1 MSESSSALLPGQYY
15 HIYNRGNNRENIF
28 VSEENYRYFLKLYA
42 AHIES
47 VADTYAYC
55 LLKNHFHVLVRI
67 KEEQNLTGPLREDL
81 SGSPRTP
88 NQAFSNLFNAYAKA
102 FNKVYQ
108 RTGALFQRPFGRI
121 PVNSDMYLRRL
132 VTYIHQN
139 PQKHGF
145 VTDFRDWPY
154 SSYHAHLSDK
164 ATHLQREAVLAW
176 FDGSEKFVM
185 SHQSAVDE
193 HPIRALISEDFE

>member
-1 MSESSSALLPGQYY
+1 MTSPSPLLYNTYY

-28 VSEENYRYFLKLYA
+28 VSKENYRYFLKLYA
-42 AHIES
+42 AHIEP

-67 KEEQNLTGPLREDL
+67 KEEQNL

-121 PVNSDMYLRRL
+121 RVTSDMYFRRL

-164 ATHLQREAVLAW
+164 ATHLQRRAVLAW
-176 FDGSEKFVM
+176 FDGSKNFVM

-193 HPIRALISEDFE
+193 QPIQALISEDFE